1 MEWNRVWSEPTSVG
15 VIGGTLKWTD
25 HVQAM

>member
-1 MEWNRVWSEPTSVG
+1 MEQNQVWSGQTSVG
-15 VIGGTLKWTD
+15 VIGGSYEVDD